1 MIKYI
6 DMFTLAFGKTLKHM
20 SFSNMKNIGLLVLLA
35 LFTGCNSGDRG
46 QLVGARG
53 KKYHAEKP
61 FGMTLIPGGSFIMG
75 KSDDD
80 LLGINDAPTKT
91 VTVRSYYMDETEI
104 TNSEYRQFVDWVRDS
119 VIRRRLAVKAVEVLG
134 DNLANDAEELDNGI
148 GMYYP
153 TSMLTDPDL
162 DTEEFS
168 YTEYRRA
175 EGDEKYTNPEYA
187 TLNWDQELFFNSE
200 DYPDQA
206 YAEVL
211 DEMFLP
217 MDISQSGQRMWDVY
231 EYFLYSFVQL
241 DIEKAARDKTL
252 TRWDI
257 RDEKYSYAAGS
268 RGLEV
273 YPDTTAWVRDFNYS
287 YNEPMHNDYYSHEA
301 FSDYPVV
308 GVSWDQANAFCN
320 WRTDYR
326 NRYLK
331 SKKKHFENKFRLP
344 TEAEWEFAARG
355 GLQGATF
362 PWGGPY
368 TKNDRAC
375 FLANFKPLRGDYAA
389 DQALYTVEAES
400 FEPNDY
406 GLYNMAGNVSE
417 WTNSSYDAASYTYS
431 STMNPNVN
439 DPKNRRKVVRGGSW
453 KDVAYFL
460 QVSSRDYEYDSI
472 KTSYIGFRTIQDY
485 LGTDITPN
493 KATN

>member
-1 MIKYI
+1 
-6 DMFTLAFGKTLKHM
+6 MFTLAFGRTLKHL

-35 LFTGCNSGDRG
+35 LLTGCNSGDRG
-46 QLVGARG
+46 QLIGARG

-80 LLGINDAPTKT
+80 LFGINDAPTKT

-134 DNLANDAEELDNGI
+134 DNISSDAEELNNGI
-148 GMYYP
+148 GMFYP
-153 TSMLTDPDL
+153 PSMLTEPNL
-162 DTEEFS
+162 DTDEFS
-168 YTEYRRA
+168 YTEYRRT
-175 EGDEKYTNPEYA
+175 EGDEKYTNPDYA
-187 TLNWDQELFFNSE
+187 TLNWDQELFFNTE
-200 DYPDQA
+200 DYPDQS
-206 YAEVL
+206 YAEVM

-217 MDISQSGQRMWDVY
+217 MDLSYNGQRTWDVSLF
-231 EYFLYSFVQL
+231 EYDYKQL
-241 DIEKAARDKTL
+241 DIERAAREGL
-252 TRWDI
+252 SRWDVLV
-257 RDEKYSYAAGS
+257 D
-268 RGLEV
+268 LDPLVV

-287 YNEPMHNDYYSHEA
+287 YNEPMHNDYFWHEA
-301 FSDYPVV
+301 YSDYPVV
-308 GVSWDQANAFCN
+308 GVSWSQANAFCN

-326 NRYLK
+326 NSYLK
-331 SKKKHFENKFRLP
+331 SKGKHFENKFRLP

-368 TKNDRAC
+368 AKNDRAC

-406 GLYNMAGNVSE
+406 GLYNMAGNVAE

-439 DPKNRRKVVRGGSW
+439 DPKNHRKVVRGGSW

>member
-1 MIKYI
+1 
-6 DMFTLAFGKTLKHM
+6 
-20 SFSNMKNIGLLVLLA
+20 MKNIGLLVLLA
-35 LFTGCNSGDRG
+35 LMTGCNSGDRG
-46 QLVGARG
+46 QLVGTRG
-53 KKYHAEKP
+53 KKYNAEKP
-61 FGMTLIPGGSFIMG
+61 FGMALIPGGSFIMG

-80 LLGINDAPTKT
+80 LVGVNDAPTKT
-91 VTVRSYYMDETEI
+91 VTVRSYYMDETEV
-104 TNSEYRQFVDWVRDS
+104 TNSEYRQFVNWVRDS
-119 VIRRRLAVKAVEVLG
+119 VIRRKLALKAVEVLG
-134 DNLANDAEELDNGI
+134 YDLANDAAELDGGI
-148 GMYYP
+148 GMFYP
-153 TSMLTDPDL
+153 TSMLTDPAL
-162 DTEEFS
+162 DPEEFS

-175 EGDEKYTNPEYA
+175 EGDDKYIDPEYA
-187 TLNWDQELFFNSE
+187 ALNWEQELFFDTQ
-200 DYPDQA
+200 DYPDKP

-217 MDISQSGQRMWDVY
+217 MELSYNGQRTWDVSLFEY
-231 EYFLYSFVQL
+231 EYKQL
-241 DIEKAARDKTL
+241 DIEKAAREGL
-252 TRWDI
+252 SRWDVI
-257 RDEKYSYAAGS
+257 VYPDPLS
-268 RGLEV
+268 V

-287 YNEPMHNDYYSHEA
+287 YNEPMHNDYFWHEA
-301 FSDYPVV
+301 YSEYPVV
-308 GVSWDQANAFCN
+308 GVSWSQANAFCN

-326 NRYLK
+326 NSYLK
-331 SKKKHFENKFRLP
+331 SKGKHFENKFRLP

-355 GLQGATF
+355 GLQGATY

-400 FEPNDY
+400 FEPNDF

-439 DPKNRRKVVRGGSW
+439 DPNNHRKVVRGGSW

-485 LGTDITPN
+485 LGTDVTPN
-493 KATN
+493 QASN